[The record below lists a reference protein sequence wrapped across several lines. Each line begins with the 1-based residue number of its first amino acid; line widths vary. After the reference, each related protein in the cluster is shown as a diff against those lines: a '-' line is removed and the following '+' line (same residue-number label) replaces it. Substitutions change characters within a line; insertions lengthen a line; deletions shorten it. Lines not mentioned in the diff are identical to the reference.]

1 MGLVLCGFVG
11 LSSPAVGRQGRKR
24 SSARGAE
31 TRIAGKRAPAYRTR
45 IGDGLGFEGFVFLG
59 DAVDLFFDAG
69 YLDVTCRHI
78 GENSLAASRQRRIRR
93 HRLIQALPQ
102 FGRKI
107 GASCAAPRPA

>member
-1 MGLVLCGFVG
+1 M
-11 LSSPAVGRQGRKR
+11 
-24 SSARGAE
+24 
-31 TRIAGKRAPAYRTR
+31 
-45 IGDGLGFEGFVFLG
+45 G

-107 GASCAAPRPA
+107 APLALLLAQLELQIRSVRETPRGIGPLAEHGAYVIPDSHGYSFLPAFQARSSTIKASYAR